1 MILKTISA
9 FVSGVSLVM
18 VTATGAVANQRVT
31 DVVVYDHTKRVLA
44 EVPVNTTEC
53 YDMEVPIYG
62 TTTKQGNAAE
72 GALLGMIIGGLSGKA
87 VSGNDKGAAA
97 GAIIG
102 GLVGA
107 DKGAQPKQKQVVTGY
122 RTERVCEDIKVRGKK
137 WINVYSHSTIRFFIN
152 GKRYVVEFQK

>member
-1 MILKTISA
+1 MLKTISV
-9 FVSGVSLVM
+9 FVSGVTLAM
-18 VTATGAVANQRVT
+18 VTATVAVANQRIT

-44 EVPVNTTEC
+44 DRPVTTTEC
-53 YDMEVPIYG
+53 YNVEVPIYG

-72 GALLGMIIGGLSGKA
+72 GALLGMILGGLSGKA

-122 RTERVCEDIKVRGKK
+122 RTERVCEEIKIRSNKQ
-137 WINVYSHSTIRFFIN
+137 WINIYSHSTIRFFIN
-152 GKRYVVEFQK
+152 GKRYVLEFQK